1 MQSQT
6 WNDILHSPISIEDL
20 IKKFDEK
27 LQLSKK
33 NRDPWDYDQLI
44 LTRAILDSKLCS
56 IPPNNVLWSKVIKD
70 KLDDLWWTR
79 HSWENLGSP
88 SEILHLTRLAKRV

>member
-6 WNDILHSPISIEDL
+6 WNDILHSPISVEDL

-44 LTRAILDSKLCS
+44 LTRAILDSRS
-56 IPPNNVLWSKVIKD
+56 
-70 KLDDLWWTR
+70 
-79 HSWENLGSP
+79 
-88 SEILHLTRLAKRV
+88 